1 MVSISLSLFLFFFSC
16 LSSDLTSSVS
26 KVAQK
31 QPKMQETTCNEG
43 DLGLK
48 LLKAPRAGEIGK
60 KKKISVGPMGSR
72 EWKAWAL
79 RNQSLELSGVS

>member
-1 MVSISLSLFLFFFSC
+1 MV
-16 LSSDLTSSVS
+16 
-26 KVAQK
+26 KK

-48 LLKAPRAGEIGK
+48 LLKAPRAGEIGEK